1 MVLLARRRVLAAKI
15 EATPGTAETLSASDA
30 VFNPYNIVTQNE
42 TELEARVAS
51 AGFANRAS
59 VTGAYRGSIA
69 FRHDVQWDGTATE
82 TAWADTFLPAC
93 GWVKSGQV
101 FTPRT
106 EVPGANVK
114 TITIATYVD
123 GVRKLLRGAVGNF
136 SLVCPVGRN
145 AYFDFTFQGVWDN
158 PTDTGLL
165 TPTYPNDP
173 SLRYAAS
180 TTTWDGA
187 AICNETITLASNNE
201 IVPLECEAN
210 VAGIGYMLITGR
222 RVTVTG
228 NPFARLVAS
237 DPRHADY
244 LNMTEGILT
253 FGIDGPTTSVLT
265 FSAPRAQIV
274 SISEGERNG
283 FIVDEIE
290 WQCNRNGSSLD
301 QEASLTFTAAT

>member
-1 MVLLARRRVLAAKI
+1 MVLLARKRVLAAKI
-15 EATPGTAETLSASDA
+15 EATPGTAESLSSSDA

-82 TAWADTFLPAC
+82 PAWADTFLPAC

-106 EVPGANVK
+106 EVPGTNVK
-114 TITIATYVD
+114 TLTIAAYID
-123 GVRKLLRGAVGNF
+123 GTRKLLRGASGNF
-136 SLVCPVGRN
+136 TLVCPVGRT
-145 AYFDFTFQGVWDN
+145 AYFDFTFQGIWTD
-158 PTDTGLL
+158 PTDTALI
-165 TPTYPNDP
+165 TPTYPTDP

-180 TTTWDGA
+180 TTTWDGTTL
-187 AICNETITLASNNE
+187 CNESLTLNSNNE
-201 IVPLECEAN
+201 IVPLECESN
-210 VAGIGYMLITGR
+210 VEGITYMLITGR
-222 RVTVTG
+222 RVAVTG
-228 NPFARLVAS
+228 NPHARLVAS
-237 DPRHADY
+237 DPRHADF

-253 FGIDGPTTSVLT
+253 FGIDGPTNAVLT
-265 FSAPRAQIV
+265 FNAPKAQIV

-283 FIVDEIE
+283 FLIDEIE

-301 QEASLTFTAAT
+301 QEASLTFTAAV